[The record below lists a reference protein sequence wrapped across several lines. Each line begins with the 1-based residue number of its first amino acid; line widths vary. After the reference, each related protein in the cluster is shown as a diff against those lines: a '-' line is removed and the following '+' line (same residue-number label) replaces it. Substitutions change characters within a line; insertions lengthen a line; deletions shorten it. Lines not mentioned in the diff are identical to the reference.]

1 MTGLPEQTRPE
12 RSDSLRQ
19 TGLHVAAV
27 VQQGGFE
34 LDVEVSVAPGEVLA
48 VLGPNGSGK
57 STLLR
62 AIAGLTDLTRG
73 AVVVD
78 GVPLDGPPER
88 RPVGMVFQ
96 DYLLFDHMDVTENVA
111 FGLRARGVGRGEA
124 RRQVAAVIERVGLSD
139 HAAARPRRLSGG
151 QAQRVALARALATG
165 PRVLLLDEPLAALDA
180 ATRRVVRRDLRAHL
194 AGFDGMRVLVTHD
207 PVDAYALADR
217 VAVFDGGR
225 MVQAGTIADVTAH
238 PRSQFVA
245 ELIGTNLVAGVS
257 DGMVLRTAEGVVVT
271 APSAVVGPALATIR
285 PQAITLSRTP
295 PESSARNTW
304 EGVVDDLDRMA
315 DRARVGIA
323 GPIHL
328 TAEVTT
334 AAVDALALRAGDPVW
349 SAVKATD
356 IEVYPA

>member
-1 MTGLPEQTRPE
+1 M
-12 RSDSLRQ
+12 SA
-19 TGLHVAAV
+19 GLHVDAGLT
-27 VQQGGFE
+27 QGAFS
-34 LDVEVSVAPGEVLA
+34 LDVDLTVAPGEVLA

-62 AIAGLTDLTRG
+62 VIAGLTTPQRG
-73 AVVVD
+73 TVTVD
-78 GVPLDGPPER
+78 GVALDGPPEQ

-96 DYLLFDHMDVTENVA
+96 DYLLFDHLDVTENVA
-111 FGLRARGVGRGEA
+111 FGLRARGVPRATA
-124 RRQVAAVIERVGLSD
+124 RRTALDVLTRLGLADQAGS
-139 HAAARPRRLSGG
+139 RPRRLSGG

-217 VAVFDGGR
+217 VAVLDAGR
-225 MVQAGTIADVTAH
+225 VVQHGTIADVTAH
-238 PRSQFVA
+238 PRSPFVA
-245 ELIGTNLVAGVS
+245 ELIGTNLVAGTS
-257 DGMVLRTAEGVVVT
+257 DGVGLRTADGVEVAV
-271 APSAVVGPALATIR
+271 PSLVVGPALATIR
-285 PQAITLSRTP
+285 PQAITLSRAA

-304 EGVVDDLDRMA
+304 LGVVDDLDRLA
-315 DRARVGIA
+315 DRARVGVA

-328 TAEVTT
+328 TAEITT
-334 AAVDALALRAGDPVW
+334 AAVDALGLRPGDPVYA
-349 SAVKATD
+349 AVKATD